1 MTEKTDSPRD
11 IALTPSR
18 RQFLGGAIA
27 TSATFATAGVAVASA
42 GAVFVHG
49 VASGDPLAT
58 AVILWTRVSG
68 ISRPT
73 PVEWSVAIDEA
84 MTKVVKRG
92 TAFAQAARDYTV
104 KVDVTGLR
112 PGETYYYKFK
122 AAGVVSAVGKT
133 KTLPVTG
140 VSNLKF
146 AVFSCSDYEDGY
158 FNVYKEAARR
168 DDLDACIHLG
178 DYVYEYGF
186 PGLVIGPGTQQPRLG
201 GLVPSAEI
209 VMLDQYRTRHALYKT
224 DPDLQELHRKNPW
237 IMIYDDH
244 ETANDSNT
252 QGAENHQPATEGP
265 WKVRETVALQAYYE
279 WNPLRDPSAIFDAS
293 GNPQHLYRF
302 FDFGGLLRLVMLDTR
317 LAGRDPQ
324 LGTAGAF
331 ATFAGLRRDT
341 IDGTSAARARTM
353 FGNLQRTFVQNALSS
368 STQTWQLI
376 GNQILAFNQ
385 LTPDINNSA
394 VVTGPLRAGLLAG
407 FTALFGAA
415 FLAQLLALAANPG
428 GFPNPV
434 FQDSWTG
441 YQTARADFLQLM
453 RQYATNPIVISGDSH
468 NAWTANL
475 RAPDSTGAVV
485 PVAPEFG
492 GTSVTSGGLE
502 QVLVGFPPSVYAGLL
517 VETSTVRSTGDKLI
531 FTDQSQRGFL
541 LIDVTPTRVTTDH
554 VFVSTVFAAAYTV
567 NTKRF
572 TVDVGTRTA
581 VAI

>member
-1 MTEKTDSPRD
+1 MTDDVKRTTSLA
-11 IALTPSR
+11 IPSR
-18 RQFLGGAIA
+18 RQFLGGA
-27 TSATFATAGVAVASA
+27 VAASA
-42 GAVFVHG
+42 AAAVSPAFAASPAFLHG
-49 VASGDPLAT
+49 VASGDPLAD
-58 AVILWTRVSG
+58 AVVIWTRVSG
-68 ISRPT
+68 VSRAT
-73 PVEWSVAIDEA
+73 NVAWTVARDAA
-84 MTKVVKRG
+84 MTQIVRRG
-92 TAFAQAARDYTV
+92 SFVTTGVRDYTV
-104 KVDVTGLR
+104 KVDVRGL
-112 PGETYYYKFK
+112 
-122 AAGVVSAVGKT
+122 AAGQTYHYQFKVAGASSVVGKT
-133 KTLPVTG
+133 KTLPVSG

-146 AVFSCSDYEDGY
+146 AVFSCSDFEDGY
-158 FNVYKEAARR
+158 FNVYREAGLR

-178 DYVYEYGF
+178 DYIYEYGF
-186 PGLVIGPGTQQPRLG
+186 PGLVIGPGTKQPRLSQ
-201 GLVPSAEI
+201 LMPSAEI

-265 WKVRETVALQAYYE
+265 WKVREAVALQAYYE
-279 WNPLRDPSAIFDAS
+279 WNPLRDPSPILDAS
-293 GNPQHLYRF
+293 GNPQHLYRT

-331 ATFAGLRRDT
+331 ATFVGARADT
-341 IDGTSAARARTM
+341 VDGTPATRARTM
-353 FGNLQRTFVQNALSS
+353 FGDQQRAFVQQALSS
-368 STQTWQLI
+368 SAQTWQLI

-407 FTALFGAA
+407 FTALFGAS
-415 FLAQLLALAANPG
+415 FLATLLALAANPG
-428 GFPNPV
+428 GFPSPIA
-434 FQDSWTG
+434 QDSWTG
-441 YQTARADFLQLM
+441 YQTARADFLRLM

-475 RAPDSTGAVV
+475 RAPDATGAVV

-502 QVLVGFPPSVYAGLL
+502 QVLVGFPPAAYAGLL
-517 VETSTVRSTGDKLI
+517 VETSTVRSRDDRLI

-541 LIDVTPTRVTTDH
+541 LIDVTPDRVTTDH
-554 VFVSTVFAAAYTV
+554 VFVSTVFAADYTV
-567 NTKRF
+567 NTRRF

-581 VAI
+581 VAA